1 MNYKLAIVK
10 GQVNY
15 YMLIS
20 QIRKKSFPTSVI
32 VPGHRSAALPNR
44 AGLTKLGPTPN
55 LVSGWFEHAEADSLT
70 ETRATL

>member
-32 VPGHRSAALPNR
+32 VPGHRERQRTIQYIHSSAMHN
-44 AGLTKLGPTPN
+44 G
-55 LVSGWFEHAEADSLT
+55 DSLLFVT
-70 ETRATL
+70 QFS